1 MELHDLSAT
10 ELGERIAAREVSPVE
25 VAEHLLDR
33 IDRLDDRLHAFVAT
47 TPDRALAEA
56 RRAEREIAAGNVRS
70 PLHGVPYAAKDLFD
84 VAGEATGAGTSL
96 RAGHRAPA
104 DARTIELAT
113 RAGMVLLGKT
123 HTVQFAYGGVG
134 VNHDTGTPHNPHFDE
149 PHVPGGSSSGS
160 AVAVAA
166 GMVPLALGTDTG
178 GSVRAPAAL
187 CGIVGLKT
195 TVGRISRA
203 GVYPL
208 SQTLD
213 SVGPLARSVA
223 DAAAFHDVLQG
234 ADPADPSTV
243 DVPSEPVGTR
253 WAEGLGGLRIVV
265 GEGLCF
271 DGVDAEIDTAVRDVV
286 AGLRGARVRVESI
299 DFVDAADVTD
309 GEPGRLMGM
318 LLAAEACAINRTYL
332 DDHLDQLDPVVSLRM
347 LRGRELSAVDYLRAH
362 DEMAAARRRFA
373 ERLAHV
379 DAIVVPTT
387 MRPSL
392 PVAEVDATPERYA
405 QGNVDYLRNTAV
417 GNRLGL
423 CGVSVPCGTTADGAP
438 IGLMVHAHPFR
449 EDIALRVAA
458 AVIAE
463 QRAAPRPTE
472 PRPTE

>member
-1 MELHDLSAT
+1 MELHELSAT

-33 IDRLDDRLHAFVAT
+33 IDRLDGRLHAFVTT
-47 TPDRALAEA
+47 TPDRALDEA
-56 RRAEREIAAGNVRS
+56 RRAEREIAAGHVRS
-70 PLHGVPYAAKDLFD
+70 ALHGVPYAAKSLFD
-84 VAGEATGAGTSL
+84 VAGETTGAGTSL
-96 RAGHRAPA
+96 RDDHRADG
-104 DARTIELAT
+104 DARTVELAT
-113 RAGMVLLGKT
+113 AAGMVLLGTT

-134 VNHDTGTPHNPHFDE
+134 INHDTGTPNNPHFDE

-166 GMVPLALGTDTG
+166 GMVPVALGTDTG

-208 SQTLD
+208 SPTLD
-213 SVGPLARSVA
+213 SVGPLARTVA

-234 ADPADPSTV
+234 VDPADPSTV
-243 DVPSEPVGTR
+243 DVEPEPVGRCWTD
-253 WAEGLGGLRIVV
+253 GIVGLRIGV

-271 DGVDAEIDTAVRDVV
+271 DAVDAEIDTAVRT
-286 AGLRGARVRVESI
+286 AMLGLRGGRTRVESI
-299 DFVDAADVTD
+299 DFVDAAEVTD

-318 LLAAEACAINRTYL
+318 LLAAEACAVNRVYL
-332 DDHLDQLDPVVSLRM
+332 DDHFDALDPAVSIRM
-347 LRGRELSAVDYLRAH
+347 IRGRDLSAVDYLRAH

-373 ERLAHV
+373 ERHADV

-392 PVAEVDATPERYA
+392 PIAEVDATPERYA

-423 CGVSVPCGTTADGAP
+423 CGVSVPCGTTVDGAP
-438 IGLMVHAHPFR
+438 IGVMVYAHPFR

-458 AVIAE
+458 AITTD
-463 QRAAPRPTE
+463 R
-472 PRPTE
+472 